1 MSATAIFITAVIA
14 AGVVAVLGIFAVAA
28 RRGSSAGPVTTSE
41 LDRKAVKRD
50 RAARKEAARAQAAAE
65 EPGDGSGVATLERT
79 DEDAAAVAA
88 EPAPDPVLER
98 EPVTPEAYGVTRRKF
113 FNRALAAVFGLFL
126 AQFALASL
134 WFVWPKLKGGFGTPV
149 NVGKVGEL
157 KSAVIQVGSV
167 QPQFIASAQSW
178 IVPIEI
184 SLIPGSSYESVPF
197 VVAGGEGDGVGLM
210 ALWQRCVHLGCRV
223 PDCVSSQGFE
233 CPCHGSKYNI
243 HGEYEGGPAPR
254 NMDRFGVSV
263 SDSGDFIIE
272 TGNVVQTARSKTK
285 TAVYPQGPF
294 CV

>member
-28 RRGSSAGPVTTSE
+28 RRGSAAGPVTTAE
-41 LDRKAVKRD
+41 LDPQAVRRD
-50 RAARKEAARAQAAAE
+50 RAARKEAARTEAAGEDADE
-65 EPGDGSGVATLERT
+65 GSAVATLERT
-79 DEDAAAVAA
+79 DVAAPA

-98 EPVTPEAYGVTRRKF
+98 EPITPEAYGVTRRKF

-149 NVGKVGEL
+149 NAGKVGEL
-157 KSAVIQVGSV
+157 KSAVIQGGTV
-167 QPQFIASAQSW
+167 QPQFVAAAQSW
-178 IVPIEI
+178 VVPFEV
-184 SLIPGSSYESVPF
+184 SLLPGSSYESVPF

-243 HGEYEGGPAPR
+243 HGEYESGPAPR

-285 TAVYPQGPF
+285 TAPYPQGPF

>member
-14 AGVVAVLGIFAVAA
+14 AGVLAVLGIFAVAA

-41 LDRKAVKRD
+41 LDHKAVKRD

>member
-79 DEDAAAVAA
+79 DEDAAAAAA

-126 AQFALASL
+126 AQFTLASL

-157 KSAVIQVGSV
+157 KSAVIQGGSV

-223 PDCVSSQGFE
+223 PDCASSQGFE

>member
-28 RRGSSAGPVTTSE
+28 RRGSSAGPVTSSE

-79 DEDAAAVAA
+79 DEDAAAAAA

-126 AQFALASL
+126 AQFTLASL

-157 KSAVIQVGSV
+157 KSAVIQGGSV

-223 PDCVSSQGFE
+223 PDCASSQGFE

>member
-28 RRGSSAGPVTTSE
+28 RRGSSAGPVTTAE

-79 DEDAAAVAA
+79 DEDAAAVAV

-149 NVGKVGEL
+149 NAGKVGEL
-157 KSAVIQVGSV
+157 KSAVIQGGSV
-167 QPQFIASAQSW
+167 QPQFIASAQTW

-285 TAVYPQGPF
+285 TAAYPQGPF